1 MESLVQTSVTAAGT
15 GGGLAISGKAYRSA
29 VTITRP
35 SDTTAYTAGDVVGDT
50 GGSAIIT
57 LSNVGPSGGW
67 VLVQSARLMIGLSA
81 VTSGM
86 TGFRLHFYTAS
97 PTAIAD
103 NAAFDLVSGDVDDY
117 AGYIDLPTPQDFG
130 STIVAQSDYLGTLI
144 KLADGST
151 SLYAQ
156 LQTKGAF
163 TPASATE
170 YDLRV
175 LTLEAGV

>member
-1 MESLVQTSVTAAGT
+1 MESLVQTSVTGAGA

-35 SDTTAYTAGDVVGDT
+35 SNTATYAAGDVVGDT

-67 VLVQSARLMIGLSA
+67 VLVQSARLMIGRSA
-81 VTSGM
+81 IASGM

-103 NAAFDLVSGDVDDY
+103 SAAFNLVSGDVDDY
-117 AGYIDLPTPQDFG
+117 AGYINLPTPQDFG
-130 STIVAQSDYLGTLI
+130 STIVAQSDYLGALI
-144 KLADGST
+144 KLADDST

-156 LQTKGAF
+156 LQTKSSF